1 VRVPSLEL
9 SKIAFSKGEMDERVK
24 QMKLMSEV
32 MNLHIKEVN
41 ERLERLEC
49 HLRRID
55 FTNEFIARAYGYKG
69 IIHQD
74 SNNSPRKIIR
84 GGFE

>member
-1 VRVPSLEL
+1 MEL
-9 SKIAFSKGEMDERVK
+9 SKIAFSKVEMDERVK
-24 QMKLMSEV
+24 QMKLMNEV

-49 HLRRID
+49 HLRRIA
-55 FTNEFIARAYGYKG
+55 FTNEFIARAHGYKG

-74 SNNSPRKIIR
+74 SNN
-84 GGFE
+84 

>member
-1 VRVPSLEL
+1 MEL
-9 SKIAFSKGEMDERVK
+9 SKIAFSKVEMDERVK
-24 QMKLMSEV
+24 QMKLMNEV
-32 MNLHIKEVN
+32 MNLHIREVN

-55 FTNEFIARAYGYKG
+55 FTNEFIARAHGYKG

-74 SNNSPRKIIR
+74 SNN
-84 GGFE
+84 

>member
-1 VRVPSLEL
+1 MEL
-9 SKIAFSKGEMDERVK
+9 SKIAFSKVEMDERVK
-24 QMKLMSEV
+24 QMKLMNEV

-55 FTNEFIARAYGYKG
+55 FTNEFIARAHGYKG

-74 SNNSPRKIIR
+74 SNN
-84 GGFE
+84 

>member
-1 VRVPSLEL
+1 VRVPGLEL

-24 QMKLMSEV
+24 QMKLMNEV

-41 ERLERLEC
+41 ERLTRLEC

-55 FTNEFIARAYGYKG
+55 FTNEYIARAHGYKG

>member
-1 VRVPSLEL
+1 M
-9 SKIAFSKGEMDERVK
+9 AFSKGEMDERVK

-55 FTNEFIARAYGYKG
+55 FTNEFIARAHGYKG

-74 SNNSPRKIIR
+74 SNN
-84 GGFE
+84 

>member
-1 VRVPSLEL
+1 MRVPGLEL

-24 QMKLMSEV
+24 QMKLMNEV

-41 ERLERLEC
+41 ERLEC

-55 FTNEFIARAYGYKG
+55 FTNEFIARAHGYKG

-74 SNNSPRKIIR
+74 SNN
-84 GGFE
+84 

>member
-1 VRVPSLEL
+1 MEL

-24 QMKLMSEV
+24 QMKLMNEV

-55 FTNEFIARAYGYKG
+55 FTNEFIARAHGYKG

-74 SNNSPRKIIR
+74 SNN
-84 GGFE
+84 